1 MDFQNFYNAQQSA
14 NNLNQKEQEAGEE
27 LEEQQKEAAD
37 NATAKF
43 NAKRDKIIDF
53 SSSFTDQN
61 ARDQE
66 PGSQSTCNT
75 HFTPTETSARCLVQ
89 QT

>member
-14 NNLNQKEQEAGEE
+14 NNLNQKEQEAGEA

-43 NAKRDKIIDF
+43 NAKRDKIIDGIK
-53 SSSFTDQN
+53 T
-61 ARDQE
+61 
-66 PGSQSTCNT
+66 T
-75 HFTPTETSARCLVQ
+75 
-89 QT
+89 